1 MRLAQRPQKRARIE
15 IIPLIDCMFL
25 LLVFFIYSMLSMTVH
40 RGIQVNLPSA
50 QTGQADK
57 QNYISV
63 SITEDERIF
72 VNEREVSLTHLL
84 DHLTGERNND
94 PDQPVF
100 INADQA
106 VRYQMIIDVLDSV
119 RAAGLSRVSLATR
132 RKSDES

>member
-1 MRLAQRPQKRARIE
+1 
-15 IIPLIDCMFL
+15 MFL

-57 QNYISV
+57 GSYLSV
-63 SITEDERIF
+63 SITEDERVF
-72 VNEREVSLTHLL
+72 VNKQEVSLANLL
-84 DHLTGERNND
+84 DRLKGERKDD